1 MRLLMLVGVVITK
14 DPVDTYVPLATNDGN
29 IVAQYTMVLLEELG
43 LLKMDF
49 LGLRTLSVIANCL
62 ELIKKNRGIDVIFD
76 EKMDDPKVYKLW
88 QEGKTFGIFQFEST
102 GITNFMKELKPDCLE
117 DIVARSF
124 II

>member
-62 ELIKKNRGIDVIFD
+62 ELIKKNRGIDVKFD

>member
-1 MRLLMLVGVVITK
+1 MLLLMRVGVVITK

>member
-1 MRLLMLVGVVITK
+1 MLLLMRVGVVITK

-88 QEGKTFGIFQFEST
+88 HEGKTFGIFQFEST